1 MHSDKVLFLSSGDL
15 AYCAAVQVSLDAH
28 DIPHADVQRTNPWQV
43 AETDIYIYAD
53 DVERANAAIADLQ
66 RTPITGPVEGGSRY
80 RRALIGGAVVITALW
95 IALIVNSI
103 L

>member
-53 DVERANAAIADLQ
+53 DLERAKAAVADLQ
-66 RTPITGPVEGGSRY
+66 RTPITGPANEGSRY
-80 RRALIGGAVVITALW
+80 RRVLIVTGVLIAAAWVAV
-95 IALIVNSI
+95 IVNSI

>member
-15 AYCAAVQVSLDAH
+15 AYCAAVQIALDAH

-43 AETDIYIYAD
+43 ALTDIYIYAD
-53 DVERANAAIADLQ
+53 DFDRAKAAIGDLQ
-66 RTPITGPVEGGSRY
+66 QTPITGPIEGG
-80 RRALIGGAVVITALW
+80 RRWQRVLMVSGVLFLAVW
-95 IALIVNSI
+95 IAFIINSI